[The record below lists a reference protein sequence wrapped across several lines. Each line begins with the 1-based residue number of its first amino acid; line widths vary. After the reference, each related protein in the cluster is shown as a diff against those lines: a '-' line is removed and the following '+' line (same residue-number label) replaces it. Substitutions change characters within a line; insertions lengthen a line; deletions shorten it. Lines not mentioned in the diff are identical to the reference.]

1 MFNENFNWKTTIL
14 KPLLMITVLSVL
26 VFCGYFVLYSI
37 FGSLSSLIPKNLRS
51 TDISNATNA
60 FFSALIVA
68 IISCCFNLLPQVGE
82 KQLDRKK
89 KITFSLYILKNRL
102 EILKKDV
109 SNIQVLLLDSNIS
122 DDTLQEQV
130 KNKIDDIEK
139 KNEEIV
145 RISIET
151 EFNDLPNKVVSF
163 FEMVKSNKSFSSKN
177 DILSMI
183 VDLNNKID
191 AVVEIVNTE
200 LENKLKY

>member
-1 MFNENFNWKTTIL
+1 MFNESFNWKTNIL
-14 KPLLMITVLSVL
+14 KPLLIIIVLSVL
-26 VFCGYFVLYSI
+26 VFCGYFVLYST

-51 TDISNATNA
+51 ADISNATNA

-68 IISCCFNLLPQVGE
+68 IISCYFNLLPQVGE
-82 KQLDRKK
+82 KQLGRKK
-89 KITFSLYILKNRL
+89 KITLNLYMLKNRL

-109 SNIQVLLLDSNIS
+109 NDIQVLLLDPNIP
-122 DDTLQEQV
+122 DDILKEQV

-151 EFNDLPNKVVSF
+151 EFNDLPNKVIFF

-177 DILSMI
+177 DILSII
-183 VDLNNKID
+183 VDLNNKLD
-191 AVVEIVNTE
+191 VVVEIVNTE